1 MAVHGKKSVLV
12 ANERYQRRK
21 VHSLRQVDKWN
32 RHDQKVLEAVE
43 KGDAKKVSSIL
54 SKKQISATKTG
65 PNGQSAF
72 HLAAS
77 RGLVDCVSV
86 ILSHKVEINAKTDD
100 GCTALHLAAS
110 NCHPECV
117 KLLLQRG
124 AHEDSID
131 FHSSITVLPPQGAF
145 PAFLFCDAE
154 DTVLLQMMADVCGV
168 VWFIHIDGRTPL
180 MIAAQRNHPTVCS
193 LLLDRGARVDLCD
206 RTGSETALLLAC
218 EKGNIQAAETLITRG
233 ADPTLHDSKGC
244 DALHYT
250 SLFRDEALRK
260 LVQTALDRR
269 KNNELHRNH
278 DSPAGSKAVGQ
289 APSREQEL
297 GNMWKKR
304 YEEEQKR
311 GVWLQGELMM
321 KTQELERISEEHSV
335 ECSRIRDL
343 TDTLDILL
351 EGDSEKFKP
360 KTEDYHISDTYA
372 LLTQLLEQVKSFKDQ
387 QLKERNRQEETI
399 ENLHAKSTK
408 TGLMEKLHQEE
419 MRRLQSEA
427 AAAREK
433 EEGARRRVTELE
445 GHLENMREVLS
456 QFEKRKRI
464 QSTVVEDLQEQIS
477 EATREKEELLV
488 LLQKLQ
494 EQEENVD
501 NIYPKRLENEQALPD
516 HNVLSYL
523 IKKMKSNCIY
533 IDIKQSNGTSQGC
546 SGYVPKD
553 VLKKNVDDWK
563 SLVTGLENY
572 MMAVE
577 RLQQDVVAIRTESL
591 DPVLING
598 ATGQQSSEQRL
609 SRNTNEHYRQVEN
622 NIACLHANDLHQS
635 KNSINQLESGSAQAN
650 DLAKST
656 DSLKQKIT
664 ELESTVVISQEEL
677 LTEQD
682 KLKKLNTRLEAQQNE
697 MIVLRDSFPPEII
710 RDENRRSVEMF
721 SSDILEE
728 FILECW
734 NPLHSLRQV
743 DKWNRHDQKVLEA
756 VEKGDAKKVSSILSK
771 KQISAT
777 KTGPNG
783 TVSVRSSVSDMI
795 RLDTRL
801 SRQYHTFHLAASR
814 GLVDCVS
821 VILSHKVEI
830 NAKTDDGCTALHL
843 AASNCHPECVKLLLQ
858 DGRTPLMIAAQRNH
872 PTVCSL
878 LLDRGARVD
887 LCDRDRKTALLLAC
901 EKGNIQAAETLITR
915 GADPTLHDSK
925 GCDALHYT
933 SLFRDEA
940 LRKLVQTALDRRKNN
955 ELHRNHD
962 SPAGS
967 KAVGQAPSR
976 EQELGNM
983 WKKRYEEEQKRGVWL
998 QGELMMKTQELE
1010 RISEEHSVECSRI
1023 RDLTDTL
1030 DILLEGDSEKFKPKT
1045 EDYHISDTYALLT
1058 QLLEQVKSFKD
1069 QQLKERNRQ
1078 EETIENLHAKSTKTG
1093 LMEKLHQ
1100 EEMRRLQSE
1109 AAAAREKEE
1118 GARRR
1123 VTELEGH
1130 LENMREVLS
1139 QFEKRKRIQSTV
1151 VEDLQEQI
1159 SEATREKEEL
1169 LVLLQKLQ
1177 EQEENVDNIYPK
1189 RLENEQALPDHN
1201 VLSYLIKKMKSN
1213 CIYIDIKQSN
1223 GTSQG
1228 CSGYVPKDVLKKNV
1242 DDWKSL
1248 VTGLENYMMAVERLQ
1263 QDVVAIRTES
1273 LDPVLINGAT
1283 GQQSSE
1289 QRLSRNTNEHYRQ
1302 VENNIACL
1310 HANDLHQSKNSINQL
1325 ESGSAQANDLAKSTD
1340 SLKQKITELEAQLS
1354 SLKVTH
1360 GNLLTHM
1367 NHVVQEKQNLEEG
1380 LLALQES
1387 MQSEYTMRQETEKRC
1402 KDYKH
1407 QILVLSEE
1415 LLTEQDKL
1423 KKLNTRLEAQQNEM
1437 IVLRDSFPPEIIR
1450 DENRRSVEMF
1460 SSDIL
1465 EELYWNV
1472 GTLVRKY
1479 NDSMQEAAALQKENL
1494 KLLDDQVQTISMT
1507 EHKNILNEIKNQLHA
1522 KIMETEDVK
1531 QKLFQTTGS
1540 VVELKEQLAAQT
1552 SNSIPKEEFENRL
1565 VDLERIVTAMK
1576 DENEACKVALEGKCE
1591 EVIVLKQQL
1600 EQESEEGQTLR
1611 HKETSMVQE
1620 VEHIRTGLEIQIQ
1633 ALQAEV
1639 QGLSEK
1645 YIQVS
1650 IEAEGCQGVLSS
1662 EKEKGV
1668 LLEGKFT
1675 SLTKK
1680 SMN

>member
-1 MAVHGKKSVLV
+1 MPGRIVEEGMAAMRKWQTLFGKQTYSPS
-12 ANERYQRRK
+12 A
-21 VHSLRQVDKWN
+21 VDKWN

-77 RGLVDCVSV
+77 RGLLDCVSV

-131 FHSSITVLPPQGAF
+131 FHSRTPLHCAATSGCVSSVL
-145 PAFLFCDAE
+145 LFCDAE
-154 DTVLLQMMADVCGV
+154 DTVLDAAD
-168 VWFIHIDGRTPL
+168 D
-180 MIAAQRNHPTVCS
+180 
-193 LLLDRGARVDLCD
+193 
-206 RTGSETALLLAC
+206 
-218 EKGNIQAAETLITRG
+218 
-233 ADPTLHDSKGC
+233 
-244 DALHYT
+244 
-250 SLFRDEALRK
+250 
-260 LVQTALDRR
+260 
-269 KNNELHRNH
+269 
-278 DSPAGSKAVGQ
+278 
-289 APSREQEL
+289 
-297 GNMWKKR
+297 
-304 YEEEQKR
+304 
-311 GVWLQGELMM
+311 
-321 KTQELERISEEHSV
+321 
-335 ECSRIRDL
+335 
-343 TDTLDILL
+343 
-351 EGDSEKFKP
+351 
-360 KTEDYHISDTYA
+360 
-372 LLTQLLEQVKSFKDQ
+372 
-387 QLKERNRQEETI
+387 
-399 ENLHAKSTK
+399 
-408 TGLMEKLHQEE
+408 
-419 MRRLQSEA
+419 
-427 AAAREK
+427 
-433 EEGARRRVTELE
+433 
-445 GHLENMREVLS
+445 
-456 QFEKRKRI
+456 
-464 QSTVVEDLQEQIS
+464 
-477 EATREKEELLV
+477 
-488 LLQKLQ
+488 
-494 EQEENVD
+494 
-501 NIYPKRLENEQALPD
+501 
-516 HNVLSYL
+516 
-523 IKKMKSNCIY
+523 
-533 IDIKQSNGTSQGC
+533 
-546 SGYVPKD
+546 
-553 VLKKNVDDWK
+553 
-563 SLVTGLENY
+563 
-572 MMAVE
+572 
-577 RLQQDVVAIRTESL
+577 
-591 DPVLING
+591 
-598 ATGQQSSEQRL
+598 
-609 SRNTNEHYRQVEN
+609 
-622 NIACLHANDLHQS
+622 
-635 KNSINQLESGSAQAN
+635 
-650 DLAKST
+650 
-656 DSLKQKIT
+656 
-664 ELESTVVISQEEL
+664 
-677 LTEQD
+677 
-682 KLKKLNTRLEAQQNE
+682 
-697 MIVLRDSFPPEII
+697 
-710 RDENRRSVEMF
+710 
-721 SSDILEE
+721 
-728 FILECW
+728 
-734 NPLHSLRQV
+734 
-743 DKWNRHDQKVLEA
+743 
-756 VEKGDAKKVSSILSK
+756 
-771 KQISAT
+771 
-777 KTGPNG
+777 
-783 TVSVRSSVSDMI
+783 
-795 RLDTRL
+795 
-801 SRQYHTFHLAASR
+801 
-814 GLVDCVS
+814 
-821 VILSHKVEI
+821 
-830 NAKTDDGCTALHL
+830 
-843 AASNCHPECVKLLLQ
+843 

-925 GCDALHYT
+925 GCDALHYA

-967 KAVGQAPSR
+967 KAVGQTPSR
-976 EQELGNM
+976 EQELVNM

-1030 DILLEGDSEKFKPKT
+1030 DILLEGDSEKVKPKT

-1109 AAAAREKEE
+1109 AVAAREKEE

-1159 SEATREKEEL
+1159 SEVTREKEEL

-1177 EQEENVDNIYPK
+1177 EQEENVENIYPK
-1189 RLENEQALPDHN
+1189 RLENDQALPDHN
-1201 VLSYLIKKMKSN
+1201 VLSYLIKKLKSN
-1213 CIYIDIKQSN
+1213 CIYVDIKQSN

-1263 QDVVAIRTES
+1263 KDVVAVRTES
-1273 LDPVLINGAT
+1273 LDHVLINGAT

-1289 QRLSRNTNEHYRQ
+1289 QQLSRNTNEHYRQ

-1450 DENRRSVEMF
+1450 DENSRPVEMF

-1494 KLLDDQVQTISMT
+1494 KLLDDRVQTISMT

-1552 SNSIPKEEFENRL
+1552 SNSIPKEEFENSL
-1565 VDLERIVTAMK
+1565 VDLERIVTALK

-1600 EQESEEGQTLR
+1600 EQESEEGQNLR
-1611 HKETSMVQE
+1611 RKETSMVQE

-1645 YIQVS
+1645 CIQAS

-1668 LLEGKFT
+1668 LLEGKIHELNKEVNELRIKSQKYEEENGHLNEKYEQICKDT
-1675 SLTKK
+1675 KDKQAKIVASMKEVESLTKEIVLQHK
-1680 SMN
+1680 RCEELTNKLEDTNKRHQEIISIYRSHLLNAAQGHMDEDVHFTLHWILKMQNEMVY